1 MNELTYATVCSGIEC
16 MSAAAIGLPLR
27 PVFFSEIEPFPCAVL
42 KHRFPNV
49 PNLGD
54 MSKITV
60 NEKGEITNGRTTVA
74 LPAGGLDILAGG
86 TPCFTAGTM
95 VLTERG
101 YRPIETICVGDRVV
115 SGDGIIRTVEA
126 VGSKM
131 ARHGLFK
138 AIGRPPVDCTPNHP
152 MMCVS
157 MKRDNRRSS
166 DTYASLIPVGDFE
179 KSCAEN
185 SVGKYIGRRAV
196 RNEMY
201 NVGFPKCYDCDCGD
215 IMELAGWYLGDGYI
229 RRTAGKNKKCVV
241 LTLCSHAK
249 IERFNKVFDSK
260 LNYSRFKDGRIQI
273 SCTALA
279 DWLSFNF
286 GEHSNGKRIPYWCY
300 DRENTHRLLRGYEAT
315 DGHDYGTH
323 FKFTTT
329 SKSLAYGIADL
340 YNNAAISFHK
350 VNPVGTI
357 CGRKVNQKDY
367 WEVQAFKNETPRTKW
382 VKDRYAS
389 KVRSYNGTNG
399 LVRVYNIT
407 VSEDHTYIADG
418 LYTHNCQD
426 VSNAGKRRGM
436 QEGSGTRSSL
446 AFEFVRLIRELRPRY
461 VVWENVAGVLTD
473 ESFPKFLCAIADC
486 GYGVA
491 YRTLDAQFVRCADID
506 LPDGGVVRLERAV
519 AQRRRRVWVVGCAGE
534 DVERASEIL
543 FEPRCVCGD
552 RPPRRV
558 TWQGT
563 AEAARGRAR
572 PPDGV
577 VGRASAIA
585 SNIIGR
591 SDRCGGNGLGV
602 KDEVAYTLDTVQPQ
616 GVAVASGFVEV
627 YENHAQDCR
636 VKPCGG
642 VAPTIGASNANGVGT
657 GGNNPLVAECFGN
670 VSHARGVE
678 TCPGHCNGVIL
689 TNSNGEDVTP
699 TIRASEYKQ
708 VDSQKDTGGGYV
720 IERRVPLAT
729 HNFECYDN
737 AQGVSVTLG
746 ARRSGDTL
754 EIEAPLGFKSKPSVK
769 ARSLGEGKE
778 VSPCLSA
785 SSCDASVAFG
795 INANGVT
802 KTAQM
807 PCREECAE
815 TLAARHQG
823 GVIVP
828 DVAAMRYVVRR
839 LAPTECERLMGLPDG
854 WTLPAFATDEI
865 TDALVDE
872 FRCIHDT
879 FGAVMA
885 GYSGKPPPKPK
896 TAAWV
901 RKWLERI
908 ANPATCPDA
917 PRYKACGNGW
927 ATNQPRWIIMNLLE
941 RDSPGW
947 QFECRFAGVA
957 PAFRPASGAD
967 VYNGQ
972 VHDEV
977 ADTIGAN
984 SGAANT
990 AGGKVIV

>member
-1 MNELTYATVCSGIEC
+1 MSELTYATVCSGIEC

-54 MSKITV
+54 MSRITV

-101 YRPIETICVGDRVV
+101 YRPIETLCVGDRVV

-426 VSNAGKRRGM
+426 VSNAGRRRGM

-446 AFEFVRLIRELRPRY
+446 AFEFVRLIRELRPDTSFGRTWREY
-461 VVWENVAGVLTD
+461 SPTNPSQSSSARLQTAGMVLPTGRSTPSTSGARILTCRMEEWCGWSAPSRRD
-473 ESFPKFLCAIADC
+473 DGVCGLSDVLEKTSGEHLKYFLSRKACAGIVRRAASRGKELPKLLADALAYQIAWW
-486 GYGVA
+486 
-491 YRTLDAQFVRCADID
+491 DAQA
-506 LPDGGVVRLERAV
+506 
-519 AQRRRRVWVVGCAGE
+519 
-534 DVERASEIL
+534 AS
-543 FEPRCVCGD
+543 
-552 RPPRRV
+552 
-558 TWQGT
+558 
-563 AEAARGRAR
+563 
-572 PPDGV
+572 
-577 VGRASAIA
+577 
-585 SNIIGR
+585 
-591 SDRCGGNGLGV
+591 
-602 KDEVAYTLDTVQPQ
+602 
-616 GVAVASGFVEV
+616 
-627 YENHAQDCR
+627 
-636 VKPCGG
+636 
-642 VAPTIGASNANGVGT
+642 
-657 GGNNPLVAECFGN
+657 
-670 VSHARGVE
+670 
-678 TCPGHCNGVIL
+678 
-689 TNSNGEDVTP
+689 TP
-699 TIRASEYKQ
+699 TS
-708 VDSQKDTGGGYV
+708 
-720 IERRVPLAT
+720 
-729 HNFECYDN
+729 
-737 AQGVSVTLG
+737 
-746 ARRSGDTL
+746 
-754 EIEAPLGFKSKPSVK
+754 
-769 ARSLGEGKE
+769 
-778 VSPCLSA
+778 
-785 SSCDASVAFG
+785 
-795 INANGVT
+795 
-802 KTAQM
+802 
-807 PCREECAE
+807 REE
-815 TLAARHQG
+815 
-823 GVIVP
+823 
-828 DVAAMRYVVRR
+828 
-839 LAPTECERLMGLPDG
+839 
-854 WTLPAFATDEI
+854 
-865 TDALVDE
+865 
-872 FRCIHDT
+872 
-879 FGAVMA
+879 
-885 GYSGKPPPKPK
+885 
-896 TAAWV
+896 
-901 RKWLERI
+901 
-908 ANPATCPDA
+908 
-917 PRYKACGNGW
+917 
-927 ATNQPRWIIMNLLE
+927 
-941 RDSPGW
+941 
-947 QFECRFAGVA
+947 
-957 PAFRPASGAD
+957 
-967 VYNGQ
+967 
-972 VHDEV
+972 
-977 ADTIGAN
+977 
-984 SGAANT
+984 
-990 AGGKVIV
+990 